1 MSKLIT
7 NTIRHT
13 GGSADNITLDNSQ
26 NVTVEGNATVDGTST
41 LTGNVTASGQAT
53 VAGLVGVGA
62 TSPNSK
68 IHTLGS
74 DATNTRINVQS
85 TSATVDPALQVTNSG
100 NTGAF
105 NDVAHIT
112 TDIVNG
118 NAQGCLIFKTRSA
131 DGAGNDAA
139 ERVRIQSGGGISF
152 NGDTAA
158 ANALDDY
165 EEGIYTVTPTC
176 GSGSVTFATN
186 RNECAYT
193 KVGRICNVTGRL
205 DVSAIS
211 SPSGDIKISL
221 PFTAANLA
229 DLSCSSATAIFTWN
243 ASGDGKPWVGWV
255 DNNEAVLYLREGH
268 GDQPPNSADRV
279 QVGTEFRIN
288 LTYVA
293 A

>member
-85 TSATVDPALQVTNSG
+85 TSATVDPAIQFTNSG

-165 EEGIYTVTPTC
+165 EEGTYNPTWAGITNF
-176 GSGSVTFATN
+176 GSGYN
-186 RNECAYT
+186 DWYYT
-193 KVGRICNVTGRL
+193 KIGRVVNVLGTLRVNTTTNDGT
-205 DVSAIS
+205 DVSFT
-211 SPSGDIKISL
+211 L
-221 PFTAANLA
+221 PFTPKAQSGNTLNISVGTTMHNNVETGSNG
-229 DLSCSSATAIFTWN
+229 LVTYVYGGN
-243 ASGDGKPWVGWV
+243 AYGYFYNNVEDGSWWI
-255 DNNEAVLYLREGH
+255 LEGQH
-268 GDQPPNSADRV
+268 LSADDTIYV
-279 QVGTEFRIN
+279 NFTY
-288 LTYVA
+288 LT
-293 A
+293 